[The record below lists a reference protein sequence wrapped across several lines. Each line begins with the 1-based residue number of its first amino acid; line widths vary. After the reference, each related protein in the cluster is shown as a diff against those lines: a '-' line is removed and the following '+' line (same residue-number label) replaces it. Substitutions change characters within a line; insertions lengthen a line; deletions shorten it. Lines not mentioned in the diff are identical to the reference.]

1 MDSRFDTER
10 KSFTLEPNS
19 GIQVYLNPSIIKIS
33 AMYGL
38 TLAHTL
44 ILIQD
49 GYNYHRTLLGLGV
62 GNLYFQTQSWD
73 EMYDNIVKKF
83 QLIINPTGRI
93 LKSDILFS
101 NIAMANQKKSLNT
114 CFIKT
119 FGELN
124 TYKLYMYNG
133 ADDKI
138 GIISLFPNHCAFT
151 SALFIFKYGKHNTIP
166 FLNWAGNPFLS

>member
-1 MDSRFDTER
+1 MDSIWLDTER
-10 KSFTLEPNS
+10 KPFTLEPNS
-19 GIQVYLNPSIIKIS
+19 GIQVYLNPTIIKIS

-83 QLIINPTGRI
+83 QLIINPTGGI
-93 LKSDILFS
+93 LVSDLLFS
-101 NIAMANQKKSLNT
+101 HIAMANQKESLNT

-124 TYKLYMYNG
+124 TYKLYMDK

-138 GIISLFPNHCAFT
+138 GIISLYPNTCAFT
-151 SALFIFKYGKHNTIP
+151 SALFIFKYGIHNT